1 MDAEDK
7 SMAAD
12 EGADEGSDERGM
24 TLFRALRRQMDR
36 GDDQEAY
43 DTLKELIHHCQ
54 DSEEY

>member
-1 MDAEDK
+1 MDEEDK

-12 EGADEGSDERGM
+12 EGADEGSDEQGKM
-24 TLFRALRRQMDR
+24 LVRALRRQLDR
-36 GDDQEAY
+36 GEDQDAY